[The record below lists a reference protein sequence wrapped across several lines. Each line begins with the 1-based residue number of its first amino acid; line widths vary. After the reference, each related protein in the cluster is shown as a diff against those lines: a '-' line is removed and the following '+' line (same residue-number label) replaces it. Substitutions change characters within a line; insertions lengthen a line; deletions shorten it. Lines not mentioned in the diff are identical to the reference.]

1 MEILKKFLNLGIQIK
16 HVKNLPP
23 MNFAVGDKEV
33 NTTIEKM
40 EGGKMIQSLITSNEP
55 TYITY
60 FYSIFEQLW
69 NKGIDAQD
77 RIRNIEEGRAD
88 ETNIEIIP
96 NPKNGIDNAWKILR
110 SAKKEI
116 LIVCSTSN
124 AFRRQLQMGGL
135 ELLKEILKNN
145 NANVRI
151 LVPADA
157 DASSTIKELAISY
170 PRIDIRSLEEA
181 LQTCITIVMVD
192 RKECVI
198 VEAKDDTKDSS
209 YDAAGISTYSNSKT
223 FVSSYVSIF
232 ESLRN
237 QTELYE
243 QLKKSNAQL
252 TNLYKQVV
260 ATNEQMKI
268 NSNVQNEFINI
279 AAHELRAP
287 IQPILGLAEVLRD
300 KEQQENTEQK
310 HTENNDVLLNV
321 IIRNAKKL
329 RQLTENILDITK
341 IENNSMELNK
351 EEFILSRTVLD
362 SFTDFSNQISKE
374 QKENVKLILA
384 LDEGDVLVV
393 ADKHRVNQV
402 ISNLLNNAIKFTE
415 QGDITISTE
424 KKEKY
429 GKEVIVK
436 VKDTGSGIDPDIM
449 SRLFTK
455 FATKSHTGTGLGLFI
470 SKIIVEAHGGRMW
483 AENNPEKGAS
493 FSFSLPL
500 D

>member
-1 MEILKKFLNLGIQIK
+1 
-16 HVKNLPP
+16 
-23 MNFAVGDKEV
+23 
-33 NTTIEKM
+33 
-40 EGGKMIQSLITSNEP
+40 
-55 TYITY
+55 
-60 FYSIFEQLW
+60 
-69 NKGIDAQD
+69 
-77 RIRNIEEGRAD
+77 
-88 ETNIEIIP
+88 
-96 NPKNGIDNAWKILR
+96 
-110 SAKKEI
+110 
-116 LIVCSTSN
+116 
-124 AFRRQLQMGGL
+124 MGGL